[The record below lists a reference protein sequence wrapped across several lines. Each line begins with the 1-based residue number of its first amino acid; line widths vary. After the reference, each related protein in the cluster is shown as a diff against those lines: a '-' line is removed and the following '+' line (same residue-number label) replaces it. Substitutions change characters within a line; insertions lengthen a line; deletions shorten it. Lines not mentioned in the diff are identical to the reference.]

1 MLVPALSPG
10 SNVVVDDVEDVSAGR
25 ESFARRRWVKPEPL
39 EEESDP
45 SADVKPEP
53 LEEESDP
60 SADVKPEP
68 LEGEPDVSA
77 DEEPELACEEP
88 ELPDVPAL
96 LEKLPEE
103 PVPPAEPAL
112 LPVVGVVRAGWI

>member
-1 MLVPALSPG
+1 MPALSPG
-10 SNVVVDDVEDVSAGR
+10 SNVVVDDVEDVSAGGR
-25 ESFARRRWVKPEPL
+25 ASLGGGVVKPEPL

-45 SADVKPEP
+45 SADEEPEP

-68 LEGEPDVSA
+68 LEGEPDASA